1 MYDCHANIEAEEM
14 EWIKI
19 GVGIGDAGCGGT
31 DFVPIFHLPLITCH
45 YIAFLPRFRC
55 FGKPER

>member
-14 EWIKI
+14 ERIKI
-19 GVGIGDAGCGGT
+19 GIGIGDAGCGGT
-31 DFVPIFHLPLITCH
+31 DFVPIFHLPSSRATTSH
-45 YIAFLPRFRC
+45 SFKH